1 MKKIIVGVMAL
12 MLLLMTGCSKTD
24 YDNEDFGN
32 AYSRESVNHISESIL
47 FGYGRY
53 EAEGIALKYLYDSKE
68 IYDIHGDTFQI
79 TGDEIVCYKYTAQS
93 FFSLSIY
100 EGEADYGFKFED
112 GTYRIKLSKRYFG
125 KWKVISAGWEHP
137 ENDNITE
144 INKLFSYFLRT
155 SLEVRSFLLEDI
167 FIDLLCQR

>member
-24 YDNEDFGN
+24 YDDENFDN
-32 AYSRESVNHISESIL
+32 PYSRESVNYGSESIL

-53 EAEGIALKYLYDSKE
+53 EAVDVALKYLYDSKE
-68 IYDIHGDTFQI
+68 IYDNHGDTFQI
-79 TGDEIVCYKYTAQS
+79 TGDDIVCYKYTAQS

-112 GTYRIKLSKRYFG
+112 GTYRIKLTKRYFG
-125 KWKVISAGWEHP
+125 KWKVNSAGWEDL
-137 ENDNITE
+137 ENDSITE
-144 INKLFSYFLRT
+144 INKVFT
-155 SLEVRSFLLEDI
+155 PH
-167 FIDLLCQR
+167 FI